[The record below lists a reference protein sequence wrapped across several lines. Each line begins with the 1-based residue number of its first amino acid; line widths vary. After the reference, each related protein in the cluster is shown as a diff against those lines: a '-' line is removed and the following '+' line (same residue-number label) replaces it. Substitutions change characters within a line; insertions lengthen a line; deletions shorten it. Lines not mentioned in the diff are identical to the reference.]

1 MTGMCDYCGVQ
12 LKEGESYICPACGRR
27 FCSAHHEPR
36 NHNCTGIKST
46 KGRTAHTAL
55 SGSRSGP
62 RRRSSGGIPARGIA
76 VIVAAVLIIAAV
88 AGIILFGGNI
98 LSGLFPSDNS
108 TTTSGTASSAQT
120 ASGAASSSGA
130 ATATTAPATVSSTSS
145 SGSTSS
151 SASSSGSSTSTA
163 SEVTVPSTGVYV
175 YADYLGKFSGVYGT
189 EDNPVS
195 VSGSATKY
203 YEVENATGTISAGFQ
218 KTDSSTKGH
227 TLTVRIY
234 KNGDILK
241 EGTTTETK
249 GKVNITATV

>member
-27 FCSAHHEPR
+27 FCSAHRKPQD
-36 NHNCTGIKST
+36 HNCTGIKST
-46 KGRTAHTAL
+46 RGRAVHTTL
-55 SGSRSGP
+55 SGSRSGS
-62 RRRSSGGIPARGIA
+62 RRRASHGIPARGIA
-76 VIVAAVLIIAAV
+76 VLVAAILIIAAV
-88 AGIILFGGNI
+88 AGVVLFGGDL
-98 LSGLFPSDNS
+98 LSGIFSSGNS
-108 TTTSGTASSAQT
+108 TATSGDSPSSAI
-120 ASGAASSSGA
+120 ASGDSSSVAA
-130 ATATTAPATVSSTSS
+130 ATATTSSTGSSGSTSSSTSS
-145 SGSTSS
+145 SGST
-151 SASSSGSSTSTA
+151 ASSTT

-175 YADYLGKFSGVYGT
+175 YADYLGKFTGVYGT
-189 EDNPVS
+189 NDNQVS
-195 VSGSATKY
+195 VSSSATQY

-218 KTDSSTKGH
+218 KADSSTKGH